1 MRKANVALRWRLLH
15 RLCAQ
20 PKFKQLIEAQVSGRD
35 VIDLLLQSAQL
46 EFKVRDSLLFTSRML
61 RRRLAV
67 VQRHFVSRCAVC
79 LAGGLFPVTAA
90 GSSVLAR

>member
-1 MRKANVALRWRLLH
+1 LLH

-46 EFKVRDSLLFTSRML
+46 EFKVRAPCSSR
-61 RRRLAV
+61 R
-67 VQRHFVSRCAVC
+67 
-79 LAGGLFPVTAA
+79 GGNDAQYGGQIDNNQSFPN
-90 GSSVLAR
+90 G